1 MREVNYKHRDTSRRR
16 RRRRKKSRRMSLAHK
31 VTLLVSLIF
40 ILLFAAAVKFCLLPA
55 LTGSGM
61 ESYNAP
67 PSSLISTE
75 ETKAA
80 SPAVTMDTLYSPC
93 AILKELDS
101 GDILA
106 SRNAS
111 ERIYPASLTKIMTA
125 LLAIEN
131 TPDLDQPIRLTEE
144 LFSELYF
151 RHASVAGFQPGESVK
166 GRDLLYGI
174 LLPSG
179 AECCLAFA
187 NAISGS
193 EEAFTI
199 LMNRKAEE
207 LDMKNTRFANS
218 TGLHEE
224 GLYSTAE
231 DLSILLAYALGNE
244 EFRKV
249 FTTSR
254 YTTSP
259 TDIHPDG
266 ITFTSS
272 MFQSLDSASIPGGE
286 ILGGKTG
293 YTSEAGLCLASLAL
307 INGREYI
314 LVTAGAAGDHQ
325 TDPYHI
331 LDAQN
336 IYGQLGRQAE

>member
-1 MREVNYKHRDTSRRR
+1 MDAVI
-16 RRRRKKSRRMSLAHK
+16 
-31 VTLLVSLIF
+31 VLL
-40 ILLFAAAVKFCLLPA
+40 ILLFVLLAIGVPVGFAIGGATMISMFFFSDLNMVVNAQYCYSGIFSFTVMAIPYFMLAGTIMSTGGIARRIVDFASALIDFVTGALGCVSMLACMFFGA

-67 PSSLISTE
+67 PSSLISTD

-106 SRNAS
+106 SCNAS

-207 LDMKNTRFANS
+207 LGMK
-218 TGLHEE
+218 
-224 GLYSTAE
+224 
-231 DLSILLAYALGNE
+231 
-244 EFRKV
+244 K
-249 FTTSR
+249 
-254 YTTSP
+254 YT
-259 TDIHPDG
+259 
-266 ITFTSS
+266 
-272 MFQSLDSASIPGGE
+272 
-286 ILGGKTG
+286 
-293 YTSEAGLCLASLAL
+293 LCQFH
-307 INGREYI
+307 R
-314 LVTAGAAGDHQ
+314 AA
-325 TDPYHI
+325 
-331 LDAQN
+331 
-336 IYGQLGRQAE
+336 